1 MELEILKRVQ
11 IVKDTIKRAKK
22 SEENEDKELLFRL
35 ALDELTSLQS
45 FVEQHTFR
53 QPREGEE

>member
-11 IVKDTIKRAKK
+11 IVKDTIKRIKK
-22 SEENEDKELLFRL
+22 SEVDEDRELLLSL
-35 ALDELTSLQS
+35 ALDELTSLQT
-45 FVEQHTFR
+45 FVEQQLFR